1 MTSSITSTPYG
12 ISVSRAITRETA
24 SDVPSAIADL
34 AAPFRAVY
42 EEMDF
47 YAPLEASPSVV
58 AVLEAYPKLLGL
70 LEVEVAAYVQA
81 YADKCDPSDASED
94 AVNKTEPWYREE
106 LIALRDMIAERI
118 HNVRQFDADQ
128 LLALS
133 HLHEKLCREIGL
145 APSMATP
152 AGKT

>member
-81 YADKCDPSDASED
+81 YADKCDELED
-94 AVNKTEPWYREE
+94 K
-106 LIALRDMIAERI
+106 LSSLRLQIT
-118 HNVRQFDADQ
+118 RQMQARMQ
-128 LLALS
+128 
-133 HLHEKLCREIGL
+133 
-145 APSMATP
+145 
-152 AGKT
+152 